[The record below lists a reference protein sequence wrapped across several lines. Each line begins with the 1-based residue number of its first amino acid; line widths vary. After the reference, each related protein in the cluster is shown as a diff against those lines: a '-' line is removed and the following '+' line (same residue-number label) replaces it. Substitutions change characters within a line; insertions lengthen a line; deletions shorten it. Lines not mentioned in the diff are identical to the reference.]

1 LNNPK
6 SDLDSTLAP
15 VTQRLAV
22 IDVGSNSIRLAVGVV
37 EAGRI
42 RVVDED
48 RVVTRLGRL
57 VDGRLDQGAAEDSLA
72 AVRNLID
79 RAGDADLRLIATA
92 SIRDAKDGQAFID
105 QLERHVDVLTP
116 KREAELA
123 LRSAAEHHELAGRCG
138 IIDIGGGSTEI
149 IIAVDGVTE
158 SMHLLPLG
166 VVRLTQSLSLANA
179 ASDSVLRE
187 LQHVIQQELGSVTA
201 VETAIGTGGA
211 FTALAAL
218 VLGEPEAD
226 LHATH
231 RLQGFAIASDDVRRL
246 LKELAA
252 SDAPERAAGGEITIH
267 RAEILLAGAAL
278 ADSVLEALG
287 VDSVTVHEPGIRL
300 GLLAEMVDASC

>member
-1 LNNPK
+1 M
-6 SDLDSTLAP
+6 
-15 VTQRLAV
+15 TQRLAV
-22 IDVGSNSIRLAVGVV
+22 IDIGSNSIRLAVGVV

-92 SIRDAKDGQAFID
+92 SLRDAQDGQAFID
-105 QLERHVDVLTP
+105 RLKHPVDVLTP

-123 LRSAAEHHELAGRCG
+123 LRSAAEHYELAGRCG

-149 IIAVDGVTE
+149 IIAVDGITE

-166 VVRLTQSLSLANA
+166 VVRLTHSLSLANA

-187 LQHVIQQELGSVTA
+187 LQYVIQQELGSVTA

-218 VLGEPEAD
+218 VLGEPESD
-226 LHATH
+226 LHTTS
-231 RLQGFAIASDDVRRL
+231 RLQGFSVARSDIRRL
-246 LKELAA
+246 LQELAA
-252 SDAPERAAGGEITIH
+252 VNAPERATGGEITLH
-267 RAEILLAGAAL
+267 RAEILLAGAAI
-278 ADSVLEALG
+278 ADGVLEALG
-287 VDSVTVHEPGIRL
+287 VDNVTVHEPGIRL
-300 GLLAEMVDASC
+300 GLLAEMGDASC